1 MLGPR
6 VSVSHVDEGIV
17 SCVCLYDRS
26 VCASFGVVA
35 VGSSE
40 FLNVLVQACG

>member
-17 SCVCLYDRS
+17 SCVCVYMIG
-26 VCASFGVVA
+26 VCVHHLA
-35 VGSSE
+35 
-40 FLNVLVQACG
+40 LLR